1 MKIEEIKKKS
11 EQVQKLEWLESIA
24 NSYEKLIQ
32 RIDREKDFFRVTGI
46 SFQCRND
53 GEQFNLNPHKPIP
66 YKYIRDG
73 LAASLDGIRAEIE
86 SLKIDIEK

>member
-11 EQVQKLEWLESIA
+11 EQIRNLEWLESIA

-32 RIDREKDFFRVTGI
+32 RIDREKNFFRVTGI

-73 LAASLDGIRAEIE
+73 LAASLDSIRAEIE
-86 SLKIDIEK
+86 SLKINIEK